1 MGLFSFIKNAGA
13 KLFGKKDKKEAATPT
28 PQPVELSKE
37 DALKAEV
44 ARLGI
49 PVNGLNIDFGDHIH
63 VSGTTATNADR
74 EKIILTM
81 GNVEGVSSVSD
92 DITVTNPEP
101 ESKFHEVKKGDTLS
115 KIAKE
120 VYGDPMKYPVIFEAN
135 KPMLEHP
142 DKIYPGQILRI
153 PPLSA

>member
-1 MGLFSFIKNAGA
+1 MGLFSFIKNAGS
-13 KLFGKKDKKEAATPT
+13 KLFGKKDKKAAPS
-28 PQPVELSKE
+28 PAAPVVLSKE

-44 ARLGI
+44 ARMGIAVSNLGI
-49 PVNGLNIDFGDHIH
+49 EFGDHIH

-74 EKIILTM
+74 EKVILTM
-81 GNVEGVSSVSD
+81 GNVAGVSSVSD
-92 DITVTNPEP
+92 SITVTNPEP
-101 ESKFHEVKKGDTLS
+101 ESVFHEVKRGDTLS

-153 PPLSA
+153 PPLA